1 MSTSNQKVKI
11 GGVTIPI
18 ATTKRVVNE
27 NTTAF
32 YKKTDRDNLD
42 TNKLNELFMK
52 AVATQQKKY
61 DFIDLKIND
70 PDMLKDTYNLEM
82 AIETTRINNSRFD
95 MHDVFMIVEPDD
107 DPTKFK
113 VHDLYKNHATLT
125 EAQVAKSNE
134 WYLTMTEDPN
144 NKWFQQNMSLTYEY
158 LVNNVEDSLQSK
170 VKETYLKYPVEQK
183 GGPLFFKIMIDILQ
197 NNSSEAA
204 KYLISTVKD
213 IKISNYDG
221 ENVEQVVSLIRGATS
236 RLENLLDDKGKT
248 AIPEDFVDDLID
260 ILQTTSVSE
269 FNELFSH
276 YSRSTKLTNFISGAK
291 VQKPSIS
298 NILKFAEEQYRIL
311 YSSGKWTGVQTKL
324 GETAFTSNTGR
335 AKYKCFNCGGDHR
348 LEDCPVKKNDERIRA
363 NRKLFYDNK
372 TKKSKSKGKWAR
384 PTKEEQKNK
393 SRRVIDGKE
402 HYYHYKDKRWK
413 PVDIVVPE
421 KTNVVQAE
429 VKYQSSSETNPLDEA
444 NRSKKLEETFSSLK
458 GLLSQFE

>member
-11 GGVTIPI
+11 GGVNIPI
-18 ATTKRVVNE
+18 ATTKRVVNDT
-27 NTTAF
+27 TTAF

-70 PDMLKDTYNLEM
+70 PDMLKETYNLEM

-95 MHDVFMIVEPDD
+95 MHDVFMIVEPDV

-311 YSSGKWTGVQTKL
+311 YSSGKWIGVQTKL
-324 GETAFTSNTGR
+324 GETAFTSNTSR
-335 AKYKCFNCGGDHR
+335 AKYKCFNCGGD
-348 LEDCPVKKNDERIRA
+348 
-363 NRKLFYDNK
+363 
-372 TKKSKSKGKWAR
+372 TG
-384 PTKEEQKNK
+384 
-393 SRRVIDGKE
+393 
-402 HYYHYKDKRWK
+402 
-413 PVDIVVPE
+413 
-421 KTNVVQAE
+421 
-429 VKYQSSSETNPLDEA
+429 
-444 NRSKKLEETFSSLK
+444 
-458 GLLSQFE
+458 